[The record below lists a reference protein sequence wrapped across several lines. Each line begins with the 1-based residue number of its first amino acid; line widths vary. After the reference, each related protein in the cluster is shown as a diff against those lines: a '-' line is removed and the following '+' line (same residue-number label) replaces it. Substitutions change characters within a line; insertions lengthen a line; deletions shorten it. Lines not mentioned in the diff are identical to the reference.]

1 MRLIMMGTGPFA
13 VPTLRALYN
22 TRHGVVALTTAPLR
36 THRGKPVEPISS
48 IRQVAEQHGT
58 PIFDP
63 EDVNAP
69 ASLAELGDYRADLLV
84 VCDYG
89 QILAPATL
97 AAARHGGVN
106 LHASLLPKYRGAAP
120 INWAIYHGE
129 IETGATVIHMT
140 PQIDA
145 GPCIAQARAAIGPD
159 ESAADLEPRLAEL
172 GARLICET
180 IDRLEA
186 GRVEAIPQ
194 DAALAGKAPRLKKTD
209 GLVDWSR
216 PAAAIKNQIRA
227 LEPWPKTYTFWHR
240 PGGPPVR
247 LILGPA
253 SVVQP
258 LWCGRPACTG
268 ASETPA
274 PQVIPGTILEAAGH
288 RLVIAAG
295 EDAVMPANV
304 QPAGKRPMAIDEFL
318 RGHHVRPGDR
328 FGGEKAEGGGRRA
341 EGRESDVRD

>member
-1 MRLIMMGTGPFA
+1 M
-13 VPTLRALYN
+13 
-22 TRHGVVALTTAPLR
+22 
-36 THRGKPVEPISS
+36 
-48 IRQVAEQHGT
+48 
-58 PIFDP
+58 
-63 EDVNAP
+63 
-69 ASLAELGDYRADLLV
+69 

-129 IETGATVIHMT
+129 TETGVTVIHMT

-159 ESAADLEPRLAEL
+159 ETAADLEPRLAEL

-227 LEPWPKTYTFWHR
+227 MEPWPKTYTFWHR

-268 ASETPA
+268 AGETPA
-274 PQVIPGTILEAAGH
+274 PQVIPGTVLEAAGN

-295 EDAVMPANV
+295 EDAVMPAERPARRQAADGHRRV
-304 QPAGKRPMAIDEFL
+304 SPRPPRPAGRS
-318 RGHHVRPGDR
+318 VRR
-328 FGGEKAEGGGRRA
+328 REGGGRRA
-341 EGRESDVRD
+341 EGGRQRIRRSGLKAFPPSALRPHPFPLAFAVK